1 MSGWAHASYCWSH
14 SLPRHSRWRAPPGLS
29 PCKASAQFARDW
41 KLRSRPSAGCS
52 ATLVGPRALLTAA
65 HCVQVGYRTTVQM
78 GSKQY
83 SGECKTPQ
91 SYPGSGAAHDIA
103 LCNIG
108 ENPWPYLDTIS
119 VTVPV
124 REHDRVLLTGY
135 GGRAGVSLV
144 ANVTAELSTTAG
156 GAWLEPGDS
165 GGAAYVRGADGWSA
179 VFAVNS
185 HVAGQR
191 SYLANLAADRE
202 FIEGWAADNGGVC
215 GVSSPVPDKC
225 LTGRRNL
232 ADVIAEGEPNDP
244 SQSDTTEYRPPLCR
258 CSCSPFPIVPAALP
272 PVRSSR

>member
-1 MSGWAHASYCWSH
+1 MGPRKLLLVAFASTA
-14 SLPRHSRWRAPPGLS
+14 LPAAGANRLVAVQGERAVRPGLE
-29 PCKASAQFARDW
+29 ASFATFR
-41 KLRSRPSAGCS
+41 GCS

-83 SGECKTPQ
+83 SGECKTPR

-179 VFAVNS
+179 VIAVNS
-185 HVAGQR
+185 HVDGHR

-225 LTGRRNL
+225 LRGRRNL
-232 ADVIAEGEPNDP
+232 ADVLAEGEPNDP
-244 SQSDTTEYRPPLCR
+244 SNQIPPSVGSRPLA
-258 CSCSPFPIVPAALP
+258 VPAR
-272 PVRSSR
+272 RSP